1 MQFFTFFFY
10 FFPLSLW
17 VNPLSMMHPPFTYVW
32 LGNFYN
38 SGFVVAF
45 TNSRAV
51 LAAGCDLLHRGLLS
65 AEQDELAVIL
75 MPDFTVVEMQEFLM
89 ALYGRSD
96 RLMSSSIVEVAKTT
110 RFRWVYITCF
120 CICTL

>member
-1 MQFFTFFFY
+1 
-10 FFPLSLW
+10 
-17 VNPLSMMHPPFTYVW
+17 
-32 LGNFYN
+32 
-38 SGFVVAF
+38 
-45 TNSRAV
+45 
-51 LAAGCDLLHRGLLS
+51 
-65 AEQDELAVIL
+65 